1 MNEIT
6 HRRAKRYIRADL
18 DELLSD
24 AQRRDLQAHLT
35 GCEACRAESESLSSL
50 ASRLPAEFHSRWDVQ
65 DGPSERLL
73 KNIQSKSRR
82 IVMQK
87 RIDQVFN
94 LLGGVAALIV
104 LVFVTAWV
112 IKNFVAT
119 NGTQTNVPAAA
130 LPEKRLLAFN
140 SQQNGNYEIYTVQS
154 DGSDRKNITNSP
166 GDDLYPFW
174 SPDGKRIAFQSDRNS
189 NNGNYSQI
197 FLMDADGSNVV
208 LLTTDK
214 SDHELPLNTNG
225 NTNPWSP
232 DGSKLLYLR
241 HGLSE
246 KEWILQYIDVN
257 TGEVTSLI
265 KGEFSLNDVSWSP
278 DGKHIGFVLHALP
291 DYNKPQ
297 FYIVSADGTQLV
309 NVSSL
314 LPTSETFENYDNV
327 NSRAWSHDGQSFVF
341 VASDASAENRNSEN
355 YTWKIYKVSMDG
367 TLTILAS
374 ARSPILSWANGSYLV
389 IPIMA
394 PGGWTW
400 VHPDG
405 SINTINPTKECEQE
419 RLYHPEDNSYTSAV
433 ANFSQSPNGN
443 GVIIASCPDG
453 TIQFSW
459 VNSTGTQV
467 LPVAKLSAAPEK
479 YVDWTLWSQDGS
491 FFAFRPNA
499 SNTNDVDVYIV
510 NIDDALK
517 NPSLPLVKISLGKSD
532 GILVYPP
539 AWQPVP

>member
-6 HRRAKRYIRADL
+6 HRQAKRYIRADL
-18 DELLSD
+18 DGLLSD
-24 AQRRDLQAHLT
+24 AQRRNLQTHLA
-35 GCEACRAESESLSSL
+35 GCEACRAESQSLSSL
-50 ASRLPAEFHSRWDVQ
+50 ASRLPAEFHSRWDAQ

-87 RIDQVFN
+87 RIDQAFN

-104 LVFVTAWV
+104 LVFVTASV

-130 LPEKRLLAFN
+130 ISEKRLLAFTY
-140 SQQNGNYEIYTVQS
+140 QQDGNYEIYTVQS
-154 DGSDRKNITNSP
+154 DGSDRKNITNNP
-166 GDDLYPFW
+166 ADDLYPFW

-189 NNGNYSQI
+189 SNGNYSQI
-197 FLMDADGSNVV
+197 FLMDTDGSNVV

-214 SDHELPLNTNG
+214 SDHELPLNTHG

-257 TGEVTSLI
+257 TGEATSLVN
-265 KGEFSLNDVSWSP
+265 GEFSLNDVSWSP

-297 FYIVSADGTQLV
+297 LHIVSADGTQLI
-309 NVSSL
+309 NVSDL
-314 LPTSETFENYDNV
+314 LPANEIFQNYDNV
-327 NSRAWSHDGQSFVF
+327 NSRAWSRDGQSFVF
-341 VASDASAENRNSEN
+341 VASDAFAENRNSEN
-355 YTWKIYKVSMDG
+355 QTWKIYKISMDG
-367 TLTILAS
+367 TLAVQTS
-374 ARSPILSWANGSYLV
+374 TRSPIFSWWNGSYLV
-389 IPIMA
+389 IPIMG

-405 SINTINPTKECEQE
+405 SMNTINPTKECEQE

-443 GVIIASCPDG
+443 GIIFASCPDG
-453 TIQFSW
+453 TIQLSW

-467 LPVAKLSAAPEK
+467 LSIAKLSAAPGQ
-479 YVDWTLWSQDGS
+479 YVDWTLWSQDDS
-491 FFAFRPNA
+491 FFAFHSNV
-499 SNTNDVDVYIV
+499 SNTNDIEVYIV
-510 NIDDALK
+510 NIADALK
-517 NPSLPLVKISLGKSD
+517 NPSLPLVKISFGKSD
-532 GILVYPP
+532 DILVSPP
-539 AWQPVP
+539 AWQPIP